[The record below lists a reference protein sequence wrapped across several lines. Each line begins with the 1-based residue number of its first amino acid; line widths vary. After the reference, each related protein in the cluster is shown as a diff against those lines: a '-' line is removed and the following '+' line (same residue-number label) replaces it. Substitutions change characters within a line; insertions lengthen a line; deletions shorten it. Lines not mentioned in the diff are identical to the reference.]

1 MAWGPGTGRERRR
14 PGRRGRPGAAA
25 SRNAWFAILFV
36 GGSLVALAVAP
47 LVAARQT
54 REIRAEIAGVLDP
67 TRSAVAELE
76 SVLARQ
82 MVALQAYLL
91 SGEARFRQAYF
102 QALGENDE
110 LQARLSELARLEVLD
125 LGDLQSDVYTLSFQW
140 HDHHAAALN
149 GLIPRT
155 MYMSSLPDN
164 QARYER
170 VLRATMV
177 LDEAVAREVRRGQ
190 ARMEE
195 ATDRQLRI
203 TIGLVGLA
211 LLATLVVA
219 VLARLLRGLVV
230 EADVRRGEAVRVRRE
245 IDAVLEA
252 TGEGVLGVDL
262 DGRCTFLNRAGGDL
276 LGVAPRGALGR
287 DLHDLVHGGP
297 EGLRCDPEDCPV
309 PPLLAGRE
317 PTRLLR
323 GHFWRHDGTSFPVQL
338 EARPMLD
345 GRRLKGAV
353 LTFIDLTDVR
363 RAERALRQAVAGR
376 DEMVA
381 VVSHDLRG
389 PVGTINSAAQLLLD
403 VPMPAE
409 QWRDHVRAIERSS
422 GRLGGLIKALLD
434 VARIEAGVL
443 SVFGR
448 PYPVEALVDE
458 AVGLARVNAGQ
469 QGVTIDRAESEATLP
484 LVLADRPRV
493 LQVFANLLDNA
504 IRHSPEGGRVVVGAE
519 PNGAEVVIS
528 VRDHGSGIPR
538 DQLTRVFD
546 RFRQLE
552 GGGRTGAGLGLA
564 IVKGVVEAHG
574 GRAWVESRTDE
585 GSTFLFTLPV
595 AEEGAAAERS
605 VSGGGQGLPA

>member
-1 MAWGPGTGRERRR
+1 V
-14 PGRRGRPGAAA
+14 GA
-25 SRNAWFAILFV
+25 
-36 GGSLVALAVAP
+36 SLVALAVAP
-47 LVAARQT
+47 LVADRQT
-54 REIRAEIAGVLDP
+54 REIRSEINDVLEP
-67 TRSAVAELE
+67 TRTAVAELE

-102 QALGENDE
+102 QALAENE
-110 LQARLSELARLEVLD
+110 EIQARLNELTRSEVLD

-140 HDHHAAALN
+140 YEPHAAALN
-149 GLIPRT
+149 GLVPRT
-155 MYMSSLPDN
+155 MYMRSLPDN
-164 QARYER
+164 QARYDR
-170 VLRATMV
+170 VLQAAMI

-190 ARMEE
+190 ARMQE

-203 TIGLVGLA
+203 TIALVGLA

-219 VLARLLRGLVV
+219 VLARLLRGLAV
-230 EADVRRGEAVRVRRE
+230 EADVRRREAVRVRRE

-262 DGRCTFLNRAGGDL
+262 EGLCTFLNRAGADL
-276 LGVAPRGALGR
+276 LGVAPRAALGR

-317 PTRLLR
+317 PTRLLHGR
-323 GHFWRHDGTSFPVQL
+323 FWRHDGTSFPVQL
-338 EARPMLD
+338 EVRPMLD
-345 GRRLKGAV
+345 GRRLRGAV

-363 RAERALRQAVAGR
+363 RAERALRQAVAAR

-403 VPMPAE
+403 VPMPEE
-409 QWRDHVRAIERSS
+409 QWREHVRAIERSS
-422 GRLGGLIKALLD
+422 GRLGGLIKDLLD

-448 PYPVEALVDE
+448 PHPVEALVDE
-458 AVGLARVNAGQ
+458 ALTLARVSARQ
-469 QGVTIDRAESEATLP
+469 RGVTIARTESGAALP
-484 LVLADRPRV
+484 LVVADRPRV
-493 LQVFANLLDNA
+493 LQVFSNLLDNA
-504 IRHSPEGGRVVVGAE
+504 IRHSPTGGRVVVGTE
-519 PNGAEVVIS
+519 IDGPEVVIS
-528 VRDHGSGIPR
+528 VRDEGPGIPE
-538 DQLTRVFD
+538 DQLARVFD

-574 GRAWVESRTDE
+574 GRVWVESRSGA
-585 GSTFLFTLPV
+585 GSTFFFTLAV
-595 AEEGAAAERS
+595 AEEGGEVERQ
-605 VSGGGQGLPA
+605 VAGGGQELPA